1 MDKPWLVF
9 GVMRG
14 LDNRETSMIEKFIA
28 KVPSRIWAEG
38 RPAKVGQWEAEFN
51 VASWVRFAG
60 AAGQVQL
67 VVRYVDNSHDRAVVV
82 DTTEVT
88 GEGSALLSGSIL
100 LRLNG
105 EVDQVQVSLRLA
117 NPAMN
122 FVVEE
127 LFMQRRGS
135 ALGASDKLISN
146 F

>member
-1 MDKPWLVF
+1 
-9 GVMRG
+9 
-14 LDNRETSMIEKFIA
+14 MIEKFIA

-38 RPAKVGQWEAEFN
+38 RPGNMKPWEAEFN
-51 VASWVRFAG
+51 VASWVRVAG
-60 AAGQVQL
+60 AKGQIQL
-67 VVRYVDNSHDRAVVV
+67 VVRYVDKRDDRSVLV
-82 DTTEVT
+82 DKTEVT

-100 LRLNG
+100 LRLNADV
-105 EVDQVQVSLRLA
+105 EEVQVSLRLA